1 MLYFVIW
8 CYVFARCVIFCYIHP
23 YRTAASAICLPT
35 HRPPASMAAILG
47 REPKDLSTKEPKHRH
62 ENMAGPRQTCISKQ
76 ETLLVCYLVWA
87 DLVYRV
93 GFETIPRY
101 GSQLWFYLLLRF
113 IVGICNILPTNE
125 TWVPEERRRF
135 QQKQCLDI
143 QHQNV
148 YHKIRPRAP

>member
-62 ENMAGPRQTCISKQ
+62 ENMAGPRQTCRNFRDTK
-76 ETLLVCYLVWA
+76 L
-87 DLVYRV
+87 
-93 GFETIPRY
+93 
-101 GSQLWFYLLLRF
+101 
-113 IVGICNILPTNE
+113 
-125 TWVPEERRRF
+125 
-135 QQKQCLDI
+135 KQCGAANGMKSKRDYQTRKTLK
-143 QHQNV
+143 NKPE
-148 YHKIRPRAP
+148 HKTLELGMP